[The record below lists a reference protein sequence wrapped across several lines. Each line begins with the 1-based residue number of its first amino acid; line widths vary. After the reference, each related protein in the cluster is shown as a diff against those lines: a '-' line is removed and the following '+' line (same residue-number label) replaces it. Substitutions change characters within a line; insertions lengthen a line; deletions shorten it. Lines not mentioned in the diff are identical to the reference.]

1 MSDELDGL
9 RRDQAAA
16 ALLQRRMLP
25 SSPVQLSNIRIDY
38 QLWPASELTGDFVDV
53 VTRPNSEVVFVV
65 ADVAGHGTAAALVTV
80 LLKSF
85 MCRLAETETVQSR
98 SDPALLLEAL
108 NAELLSI
115 KLERHVCALCGVV
128 SADNSLMLA
137 GAGMSPRPMLH
148 RRDQPSASVVE
159 LSGKAVGL
167 FEDPGYVSTRCELAP
182 GDRLTVVTDGVLEV
196 MSGPNLPAKEAQLA
210 VAAVQQSQAQFWES
224 LSLSPQAGGPDD
236 LTWFCL
242 ERVA

>member
-25 SSPVQLSNIRIDY
+25 ASPVQFANLRIDY
-38 QLWPASELTGDFVDV
+38 QLWPASELSGDFVDV

-65 ADVAGHGTAAALVTV
+65 ADVAGHGTSAALVTV

-85 MCRLAETETVQSR
+85 MCRVAAGGAAQCS
-98 SDPALLLEAL
+98 SDPAQLLQAL
-108 NAELLSI
+108 NTELLAI

-128 SADNSLMLA
+128 STNNDLLLA
-137 GAGMSPRPMLH
+137 GGGMLPGPMLH
-148 RRDQPSASVVE
+148 RRDQPQASLVE
-159 LSGKAVGL
+159 LSGKALGL
-167 FEDPGYVSTRCELAP
+167 FQDPGYVSTPCELSP
-182 GDRLTVVTDGVLEV
+182 GDRLTVVTDGVLEF
-196 MSGPNLPAKEAQLA
+196 MSGSDLPAKETQLA
-210 VAAVQQSQAQFWES
+210 AAAAQQSQTLFWDS
-224 LSLSPQAGGPDD
+224 LAFSPQAGGPDD